1 MALRPQDI
9 QRKTIDEYL
18 SVVFAPTEVGESLYL
33 ASFAFDR
40 LFGEDCDAIVL
51 VIVSLISLMKDQVSN
66 HNSRGIRACFESE
79 RKTGVLSSSGKFPK
93 PSCVVSL
100 LGCP

>member
-9 QRKTIDEYL
+9 QRKTIQEYL

-66 HNSRGIRACFESE
+66 HNSRGIRAYFEPE
-79 RKTGVLSSSGKFPK
+79 RKTSVLSSSGKSPK

-100 LGCP
+100 MGCP